1 MMLILGLFTTVGVV
15 LLDARSRIA
24 AEIAS
29 AMDLGHDLAATA
41 LRNVGDADSTVAAF
55 ERLRRDLPR
64 VRHVQFELVP
74 SEEALAHG
82 ISVRDGKAWLH
93 PQPWLAQLLA
103 PPPAVQ
109 IFPVA
114 IRGESVGQLRLRSNP
129 KNEIAEIVGEVEL
142 FASVL
147 VALYLVIIGGILWTV
162 HRALRPIQSL
172 ANGFDCL
179 ERGDYRLIPP
189 IPVAE
194 LQRIWHQFN
203 RLAQSL
209 HRVTSDNHF
218 LIGKLLSMQD
228 EERKELA
235 TDLHDEF
242 GPVLFGIRAEA
253 ACLMKS
259 VARNTESYMRAKSIA
274 ELTDGIQ
281 KVNYRMLDRL
291 RPLVLEQMGLSQA
304 LRQLVASWQVR
315 YPHITWSLYVP
326 KDFEDPVE
334 ALSMTLYRAV
344 QESVTNAIRH
354 AQASAID
361 VRLERQSEAI
371 AAATDVP
378 AACSVFLSVRD
389 NGTGLP
395 EDFRRGF
402 GLLGMME
409 RVRQLGG
416 TLMVKNMQLG
426 VAVEVTV
433 PEEPKPATTEPARAD
448 PVD

>member
-1 MMLILGLFTTVGVV
+1 MLILGLFTTVGVV
-15 LLDARSRIA
+15 LLDAHSRIA

-41 LRNVGDADSTVAAF
+41 LRNVVDAGGPAAAF
-55 ERLRRDLPR
+55 ERLRHDLPR
-64 VRHVQFELVP
+64 VRHVQFEVVP
-74 SEEALAHG
+74 SEEAMVHG
-82 ISVRDGKAWLH
+82 IRLRGKEAWLH

-103 PPPAVQ
+103 PPPAEQ
-109 IFPVA
+109 SFPVV
-114 IRGESVGQLRLRSNP
+114 IHGERVGELRLRSNP
-129 KNEIAEIVGEVEL
+129 ENEIAEIVGEVEL

-147 VALYLVIIGGILWTV
+147 VALYVVIIGGILWTV
-162 HRALRPIQSL
+162 RRALRPMQSL
-172 ANGFDCL
+172 ADGFDCL
-179 ERGDYRLIPP
+179 ERGDYRLIAP

-194 LQRIWHQFN
+194 LQRIGHQFN

-235 TDLHDEF
+235 ADLHDEF

-259 VARNTESYMRAKSIA
+259 VARDTESYARAKSIA

-281 KVNYRMLDRL
+281 KVNYRMLDSL
-291 RPLVLEQMGLSQA
+291 RPLILEQMGLSQT

-326 KDFEDPVE
+326 RDFEDPVE
-334 ALSMTLYRAV
+334 PLSLTLYRAV
-344 QESVTNAIRH
+344 QESATNAVRH

-361 VRLERQSEAI
+361 VRLERQPASEV
-371 AAATDVP
+371 ATTTGGP
-378 AACSVFLSVRD
+378 AACKVFLSVQD

-395 EDFRRGF
+395 ENFRHGF
-402 GLLGMME
+402 GLLGMTE

-416 TLMVKNMQLG
+416 TLMIKNMQLG

-433 PEEPKPATTEPARAD
+433 PEETATSCHGASTCGSC
-448 PVD
+448 